1 VFDFILK
8 MLVCLLLAAAIGFA
22 IAWLLRGLGIT
33 SLKDR
38 ISQLTRNLSERDAA
52 IHDRD
57 TKIKE
62 ARSIL
67 AARDSAVQAHE
78 TRLGT
83 LDSQLLQTSQQRDSL
98 RLDLAQRDSTVK
110 ARDASVASLAA
121 LLATRDITLGEL
133 QGSVANKEKAFIEL
147 QTAHQ
152 NATADLQRQLVELQ
166 KLLTD
171 RETMLRVRD
180 ETLKSREAKI
190 EDLERNNATLT
201 GKFAVERD
209 RFNVKLASLESG
221 QSNLDKSK
229 DEEIAKLKAQLGPLI
244 ALPALVAQK
253 ESQLAVARNEAN
265 TARND
270 MMTYKA
276 KLDQASGD
284 NKARSDHNNQFN
296 VEFEATKRTL
306 LNRSQ
311 LLTEAQSRIQSFE
324 QSAIHSKNRIAALEA
339 EIAAF
344 RAAERDGQAKPT
356 N

>member
-8 MLVCLLLAAAIGFA
+8 MLLCLLLAAAIGFVV
-22 IAWLLRGLGIT
+22 AWLLRGLGLST
-33 SLKDR
+33 LKDR
-38 ISQLTRNLSERDAA
+38 IAQLTRNLSERDAA

-57 TKIKE
+57 NKIKE

-67 AARDSAVQAHE
+67 SARDSTIQAHE

-83 LDSQLLQTSQQRDSL
+83 LDSLLLQTNQQRDAL
-98 RLDLAQRDSTVK
+98 RLDLAHKDSTVK

-133 QGSVANKEKAFIEL
+133 QASVAHKENSFIQL
-147 QTAHQ
+147 QAAHQTA
-152 NATADLQRQLVELQ
+152 TVDLQRQLVDLQ

-190 EDLERNNATLT
+190 QDLELNNATLA

-209 RFNVKLASLESG
+209 RLNEKLASFELG
-221 QSNLDKSK
+221 QATMGKSK

-244 ALPALVAQK
+244 TLPALITQK
-253 ESQLAVARNEAN
+253 ENQLIAARNEAN

-270 MMTYKA
+270 MLTYKA
-276 KLDQASGD
+276 KLDQVSGD
-284 NKARSDHNNQFN
+284 NKARSENNNQFN

-311 LLTEAQSRIQSFE
+311 LLTEAQSRIQNFE
-324 QSAIHSKNRIAALEA
+324 QSAMSSKNRIAALEA
-339 EIAAF
+339 EIATF
-344 RAAERDGQAKPT
+344 KAAERARQSGGQ